1 MGDFAGLSGLL
12 EAAPQRY
19 DNEAVARARVETL
32 FLDGRSDSACQEVR
46 IRVAE
51 QQASVYWRKALV
63 YCQLLQDDLD
73 GANLALALLREEGA
87 AEADPV
93 FFALAD
99 DLTGLSQL
107 DPAINPATALH
118 LAMYQSTGR
127 PLPVGKAEEAS
138 PGLLVL
144 LARTPANGLDQ
155 RTAAAERAVELG
167 ILPPSELAELYLEH
181 SFDSEQRANAISAS
195 EALAGAERRALYYQA
210 ARSQDLP
217 AVRAELLNVALAAA
231 REDGTYGLMARV
243 LEPLVAEIPLQPE
256 LAWFAETGGRVLYA
270 AGRFEHANAWFTLAR
285 QQSLID
291 PQAVTAVAALWP
303 YSRLA
308 GTTTAAWD
316 GDLSTWA
323 ETQPDL
329 AEEEVAERQLLLRTV
344 FQALGQG
351 DPLIWSD
358 LVGAQA
364 LGELAALPPDAALV
378 YAVGEAS
385 QSGRL
390 GETVLLAL
398 LALGE
403 DGPGGAH
410 PLVLHEVLSALARVD
425 LAYEARLLAIEAAVA
440 KGI

>member
-1 MGDFAGLSGLL
+1 M
-12 EAAPQRY
+12 
-19 DNEAVARARVETL
+19 
-32 FLDGRSDSACQEVR
+32 
-46 IRVAE
+46 
-51 QQASVYWRKALV
+51 
-63 YCQLLQDDLD
+63 
-73 GANLALALLREEGA
+73 
-87 AEADPV
+87 
-93 FFALAD
+93 
-99 DLTGLSQL
+99 
-107 DPAINPATALH
+107 
-118 LAMYQSTGR
+118 
-127 PLPVGKAEEAS
+127 
-138 PGLLVL
+138 
-144 LARTPANGLDQ
+144 
-155 RTAAAERAVELG
+155 
-167 ILPPSELAELYLEH
+167 
-181 SFDSEQRANAISAS
+181 
-195 EALAGAERRALYYQA
+195 
-210 ARSQDLP
+210 
-217 AVRAELLNVALAAA
+217 
-231 REDGTYGLMARV
+231 
-243 LEPLVAEIPLQPE
+243 
-256 LAWFAETGGRVLYA
+256 LYA

-308 GTTTAAWD
+308 GTTTATWD

-323 ETQPDL
+323 ETQSSL
-329 AEEEVAERQLLLRTV
+329 AEEKIAEHQLLLRTV
-344 FQALGQG
+344 FQALGQS

-364 LGELAALPPDAALV
+364 LDQLAALQPDAALI
-378 YAVGEAS
+378 YALSEAS